1 MNKRKIEVFIAG
13 CPVCDETVKLVES
26 MMCPSCELQIL
37 NMRTDTTAQTKAS
50 VYGVKRVPTVVVDGK
65 IADCCRQGAAD
76 KNTLLNLG
84 VGRQH

>member
-1 MNKRKIEVFIAG
+1 MKRRTIEVFVAG

-37 NMRTDTTAQTKAS
+37 NIRTDAAAQTKAKR
-50 VYGVKRVPTVVVDGK
+50 YGVKRVPTVVVDGK
-65 IADCCRQGAAD
+65 IADCCHQGAAD

-84 VGRQH
+84 VGRQL